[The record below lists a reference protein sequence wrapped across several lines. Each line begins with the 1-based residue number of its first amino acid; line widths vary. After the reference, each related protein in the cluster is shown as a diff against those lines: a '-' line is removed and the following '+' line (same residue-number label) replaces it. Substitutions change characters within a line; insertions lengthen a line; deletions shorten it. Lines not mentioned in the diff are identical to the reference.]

1 MIKSV
6 INPQVSDTVL
16 AAILRQMSEHVMY
29 PARVKGWQY
38 NDEHKGEF
46 TYNGFTD
53 IEIGYPLKMRLI
65 TSELVWMKDA
75 TNVAYRITDEG
86 RQWLRNYAKSLH

>member
-6 INPQVSDTVL
+6 LNPKISDAVVAAVL
-16 AAILRQMSEHVMY
+16 GCMTEHVMY
-29 PARVKGWQY
+29 PARVKGWQH

-75 TNVAYRITDEG
+75 MNVAYRITDEG
-86 RQWLRNYAKSLH
+86 RQWLRDYAKSLH